1 MTLGNQP
8 IPVAVLGAGA
18 WGTALAAA
26 SCRTSPTVLWGRSPD
41 KIQAMMARR
50 MNDPYLAGIEL
61 PGSLRYTADLERAL
75 AHVSHCG
82 TDSDARPGLII
93 LATPV
98 AGLRAICQQITDYL
112 DTHSAGIAGMVW
124 TCKGLDAESAEL
136 PHEMVKHALEMAS
149 KPVAVG
155 ALSGPSFAREVAQDL
170 PVALT
175 IASTDRT
182 LCETVTQTLHT
193 GNVRI
198 YRTEDV
204 LGVCVGGALKNIMA
218 IACGISDG
226 LKLGNNARAA
236 LITRGLAEM
245 TRFGVAL
252 GAHASTF
259 SGLTGLGDLVL
270 TATGE
275 LSRNRQVGVA
285 IGQGMSAQ
293 DVLAAGMTAE
303 GARCTRAV
311 LARARSLG
319 VSMPI
324 TQAINQVLFES
335 MSPEQCVKRLMAR
348 DAKRESE

>member
-1 MTLGNQP
+1 MSIGDHP
-8 IPVAVLGAGA
+8 PVAVLGAGA

-26 SCRTSPTVLWGRSPD
+26 ASRTSPTLLWGRDPARTRA
-41 KIQAMMARR
+41 IQAQRT
-50 MNDPYLAGIEL
+50 NDRYL
-61 PGSLRYTADLERAL
+61 PGITLPARLGYAPDLDQAL
-75 AHVSHCG
+75 SHVTWTPTQQDRH
-82 TDSDARPGLII
+82 PGLII

-112 DTHSAGIAGMVW
+112 NACDGMIAGMVW
-124 TCKGLDAESAEL
+124 TCKGLDAETAEL
-136 PHEMVKHALEMAS
+136 PQEMVEYALQSARR
-149 KPVAVG
+149 PITFG
-155 ALSGPSFAREVAQDL
+155 ALSGPSFAREVAQNL

-175 IASTDRT
+175 IASASQA
-182 LCETVTQTLHT
+182 LCETVTHALHT

-198 YRTEDV
+198 YRSTDV
-204 LGVCVGGALKNIMA
+204 MGVCVGGALKNIMA

-252 GAHASTF
+252 GARASTF
-259 SGLTGLGDLVL
+259 PGLTGLGDLVL
-270 TATGE
+270 TATGD

-311 LARARSLG
+311 LTRAQALG

-324 TQAINQVLFES
+324 TQAINRVLFES
-335 MSPEQCVKRLMAR
+335 MSPEQCVAQLMAR
-348 DAKRESE
+348 DARQESE